1 MAKTKQTDFQKKNDM
16 DLKKELSENREG
28 LRQFRFGVA
37 GSKTKNVKESAN
49 RRKVIA
55 RILTE
60 LNTRK
65 NKAK

>member
-1 MAKTKQTDFQKKNDM
+1 MKKSDVQKKTDA
-16 DLKKELSENREG
+16 DLAKELVENREG

-60 LNTRK
+60 LNARK
-65 NKAK
+65 NRAK

>member
-1 MAKTKQTDFQKKNDM
+1 MKQSDVQKKTDA
-16 DLKKELSENREG
+16 DLEKELVANREG

-60 LNTRK
+60 LNARK
-65 NKAK
+65 NQAK

>member
-1 MAKTKQTDFQKKNDM
+1 MKQSDVQKKTDA
-16 DLKKELSENREG
+16 DLAKELVENREG

-60 LNTRK
+60 LNARK
-65 NKAK
+65 NRVK